1 MHPFTVKDHSV
12 SQENFKLE
20 FNTSLQMWVT
30 TPQPSTQN
38 LPKYYQTKDYISHT
52 NTQRNLFEKVY
63 HWVRSYSLQ
72 KKMLLINKQTSK
84 GNLLDIGCGTGN
96 FLQVAQQHGWKTT
109 GIEPNMD
116 ARKIANTK
124 NNNQVFDIKQL
135 EEFENE
141 SFEVITL
148 WHVLEHLPN
157 LEKQVQLFNRLLK
170 PNGLLVIAVPNYNS
184 FDAQHYKQHWA
195 AFDVP
200 RHLWHFSQ
208 KSIALLFKEN
218 FKVVKTT
225 PMKFDSF
232 YVSLLSEKIKTNKMN
247 PIKAFYIG
255 LRSNLKAI
263 RTSEYS
269 SLIYTLKKL

>member
-72 KKMLLINKQTSK
+72 KKMLLINKQISK

>member
-1 MHPFTVKDHSV
+1 MQPFTVKDHSV

-38 LPKYYQTKDYISHT
+38 LPKYYQTEDYISHT

-225 PMKFDSF
+225 PMKFDSY
-232 YVSLLSEKIKTNKMN
+232 YVSLLSEKIKTGKMN
-247 PIKAFYIG
+247 PLKAFWIG
-255 LRSNLKAI
+255 LCSNFTALQ
-263 RTSEYS
+263 TSEYS
-269 SLIYTLKKL
+269 SLIYTLKKQ